1 MAKRKRMDLTLKQV
15 NPLTSLQGEAFR
27 SFQSGKNLLLH
38 GVAGTGK
45 TFVALYL
52 ALDLFFQNIYRPE
65 FDKIHIMRSVVPT
78 RSMGFLPGSIDE
90 KIEVYESP
98 YKSIFSELFGSANA
112 YNMAWQ
118 KEIVEFTTTSYLRG
132 ETFNDSILVVDEC
145 QNMNMHELDSVI
157 TRLGDNS
164 RIIFAGDFRQTDF
177 RSDFEKNGILD
188 FKSILSYMN
197 MFDVIEFGIDD
208 IVRSALVKDYII
220 TKYELGYA

>member
-1 MAKRKRMDLTLKQV
+1 MAKRKRMDLSLSTIH
-15 NPLTSLQGEAFR
+15 PLTNIQGQAFN
-27 SFQSGKNLLLH
+27 SFQTGKNLLLH

-52 ALDLFFQNIYRPE
+52 ALDLFFQNIYRPQ
-65 FDKIHIMRSVVPT
+65 FDKIFIIRSVVPT
-78 RSMGFLPGSIDE
+78 RNIGFLPGSYEE

-98 YKSIFSELFGSANA
+98 YKSIFSELFRSKDA

-118 KEIVEFTTTSYLRG
+118 KEIIEFGTTSYLRG
-132 ETFNDSILVVDEC
+132 ETFNDSIVVVDEC

-164 RIIFAGDFRQTDF
+164 RIIFAGDFRQSDF

-188 FKSILSYMN
+188 FKTILSSMEL
-197 MFDVIEFGIDD
+197 FDVIEFGIED
-208 IVRSALVKDYII
+208 IVRSPIVKDYII
-220 TKYELGYA
+220 AKYELGYI